1 MKLPRSIVPL
11 VAALAATAFS
21 AQAEEKT
28 WLTFEG
34 KEGPGKGKRV
44 VLLAGDEEYR
54 SEESLPMLAKI
65 LSQRLGFDTTVLF
78 SVEDDGRINPNRNDA
93 LSHPEAL
100 DSADAV
106 VMALRFR
113 HWPEEAMAHFEKAY
127 LRGVPFVAL
136 RTATHSFNYGK
147 DSKYAKYAYNFGGPD
162 WVKGFGRQVLGETWV
177 NHWGPS

>member
-1 MKLPRSIVPL
+1 MKLTRLFVPFA
-11 VAALAATAFS
+11 AALAVTSLA

-34 KEGPGKGKRV
+34 KDGPGKGKHV

-65 LSQRLGFDTTVLF
+65 LSQRLGFKATVLF
-78 SVEDDGRINPNRNDA
+78 SVEDDGRINPNKGES

-113 HWPEEAMAHFEKAY
+113 HWPDGAMEHFEKAY
-127 LRGVPFVAL
+127 LRGVPF
-136 RTATHSFNYGK
+136 
-147 DSKYAKYAYNFGGPD
+147 
-162 WVKGFGRQVLGETWV
+162 
-177 NHWGPS
+177 